1 MEVKTKNDELVEKII
16 NILGEPN
23 ENEFAMEIEKAKQ
36 LKNKAKGLSSILAKY
51 EKKLWIKR
59 CAKICLKILF
69 QFYLEKEKISIYLWI
84 FI

>member
-1 MEVKTKNDELVEKII
+1 MGVKPKNDELVEKII
-16 NILGEPN
+16 NIFGEPN
-23 ENEFAMEIEKAKQ
+23 EKEFDMEIEIAKQ
-36 LKNKAKGLSSILAKY
+36 LNIKAKGLSSILAKY